1 MSINF
6 GFQTKFKLKHVRRIK
21 KFLALV
27 ISEEHYKLDQL
38 SIVFTSDDYLLELNR
53 HYLNHDYYTDI
64 ITFDYHNHNLSNKI
78 NGELYIS
85 HERAIDN
92 AKAYTADSDKEL
104 LRLMVHGV
112 LHLCG
117 YKDKTP
123 KDKKIMTEKENHYLN
138 IF

>member
-6 GFQTKFKLKHVRRIK
+6 GFQTKVKLKHVRRIK

-38 SIVFTSDDYLLELNR
+38 CIVFTSDDYLLEINR
-53 HYLNHDYYTDI
+53 LYLNHDYYTDI

-85 HERAIDN
+85 YERALDN
-92 AKAYTADSDKEL
+92 AKAYTVDLDKEI

-138 IF
+138 FF

>member
-21 KFLALV
+21 KFLSL
-27 ISEEHYKLDQL
+27 IITEEHFQLGQL

-53 HYLNHDYYTDI
+53 HYLKHDYFTDI
-64 ITFDYHNHNLSNKI
+64 ITFDFNNNDISNKV

-85 HERAIDN
+85 LDRALDN
-92 AKAYTADSDKEL
+92 AISYNVDPDIEII
-104 LRLMVHGV
+104 RLMIHGV

-123 KDKKIMTEKENHYLN
+123 TEKKLMTEKENYYLN